1 MDIEKAKQALDTLYM
16 AAGQAALARPQHE
29 AVTAAAKELLEQIES
44 CEKCEGTTP
53 VEVVPPSKGK

>member
-29 AVTAAAKELLEQIES
+29 AVTAAAKVLLEQIES
-44 CEKCEGTTP
+44 
-53 VEVVPPSKGK
+53 